1 MLKREIRILGLS
13 AAEKKFG
20 FLAVGVVYRGSLW
33 LDGVVSGITKD
44 REERVSLVSR
54 IIKDCKQYSQLHAVI
69 LATEEIIP
77 NNALSELFSEVK
89 IPLIMILRHQAS
101 RPKPSPHT
109 SYTHVRVNKNLVP
122 VFTVGVTGEDAE
134 KLFAIC
140 CNPSSKI
147 PEAVR
152 VAELIVGRATS
163 LARKRQK

>member
-33 LDGVVSGITKD
+33 LDGVVSGIIKD
-44 REERVSLVSR
+44 SEERVSLVSR
-54 IIKDCKQYSQLHAVI
+54 IIRDCKQYSQLHAVI
-69 LATEEIIP
+69 LATKEIIP
-77 NNALSELFSEVK
+77 SKVLFELFSEVNV
-89 IPLIMILRHQAS
+89 PLIMILGHHANRL
-101 RPKPSPHT
+101 KPSSDT
-109 SYTHVRVNKNLVP
+109 IYSRLRVNKSFVP

-134 KLFAIC
+134 RLFAVC

-152 VAELIVGRATS
+152 VAEVILRRATS
-163 LARKRQK
+163 SARMLR